1 MQITITHT
9 LVQKWGESDL
19 YLLRNYLF
27 KLLYP
32 NSSRNLR
39 RLFCVLSLLGYEVCD
54 KMVLHIVSRIYKEY
68 TDHLTMIKSFMSI
81 SMDVLKLILFT
92 SLVKIHESAHFW
104 LFTALDMKQS
114 RRCDHIYQITVFHSV
129 YWYPSLIWWLQSW
142 MHVWRMKYGNFIRF
156 EVVLRLRCRTTSN
169 RYQ

>member
-19 YLLRNYLF
+19 HSLRNYLF

-92 SLVKIHESAHFW
+92 SLVKIHESAHF
-104 LFTALDMKQS
+104 
-114 RRCDHIYQITVFHSV
+114 
-129 YWYPSLIWWLQSW
+129 
-142 MHVWRMKYGNFIRF
+142 
-156 EVVLRLRCRTTSN
+156 
-169 RYQ
+169 